1 MEIPLSLQAL
11 FHKRSISLTGVFQ
24 HHKNTSRE
32 QNKIL
37 KNLTILCTTFITLSF
52 ILKVILP

>member
-1 MEIPLSLQAL
+1 MEILLSVQAV
-11 FHKRSISLTGVFQ
+11 FHKRSISLTGVLQ

-37 KNLTILCTTFITLSF
+37 KDLTILYTTL
-52 ILKVILP
+52 LH